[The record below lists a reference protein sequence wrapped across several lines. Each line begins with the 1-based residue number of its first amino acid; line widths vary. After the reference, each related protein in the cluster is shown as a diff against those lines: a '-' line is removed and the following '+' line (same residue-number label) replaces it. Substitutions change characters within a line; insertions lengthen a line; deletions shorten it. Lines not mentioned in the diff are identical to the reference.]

1 MLSRSIAA
9 KLLIVALAAVAA
21 YVVLVM
27 LADAQDPY
35 GTPDEEIAEV

>member
-1 MLSRSIAA
+1 MLSRSIAV
-9 KLLIVALAAVAA
+9 KLLIVALAVAAA

-35 GTPDEEIAEV
+35 GTPDEDVAEA